1 MIILEKQ
8 EHEIY
13 AKKEKKITEFYHPE
27 KIVYCYIFGIF
38 NVF

>member
-13 AKKEKKITEFYHPE
+13 AKKEKITEFYHPE
-27 KIVYCYIFGIF
+27 KIVYCCIFGIF